1 VVRIKIMVWL
11 MAYTAVLGVGLT
23 AGAIALAG

>member
-1 VVRIKIMVWL
+1 MTRIEIMVWL

-23 AGAIALAG
+23 AGAFMLAG

>member
-1 VVRIKIMVWL
+1 MVWL

-23 AGAIALAG
+23 AGAFMLAG